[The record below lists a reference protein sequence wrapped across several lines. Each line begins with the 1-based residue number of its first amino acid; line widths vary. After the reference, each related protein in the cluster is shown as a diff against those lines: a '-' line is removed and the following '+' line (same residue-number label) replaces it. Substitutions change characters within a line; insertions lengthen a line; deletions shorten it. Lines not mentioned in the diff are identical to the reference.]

1 MDREIKFRGKS
12 TENSDWTYGD
22 LVRPLCLPGLLPE
35 IFSYIQE
42 EEGVM
47 RNYQT
52 PVYPDT
58 IGQYTGLK
66 DNNGVEIYEGD
77 IMIKK
82 PGDKRK
88 GVIKWN
94 SEKCKFQCEWKNGDL
109 PSDIN
114 MILFNRLNSKNPNGD
129 IQGTPG
135 SGK

>member
-1 MDREIKFRGKS
+1 
-12 TENSDWTYGD
+12 
-22 LVRPLCLPGLLPE
+22 
-35 IFSYIQE
+35 
-42 EEGVM
+42 M

-66 DNNGVEIYEGD
+66 DKNGVEIYEGD
-77 IMIKK
+77 IMSKK

-94 SEKCKFQCEWKNGDL
+94 LEKCKFQCEWKNGDL

-114 MILFNRLNSKNPNGD
+114 MILFNRGYVVGNIHDNPEL
-129 IQGTPG
+129 I
-135 SGK
+135 KKEE